1 LRKIVHLD
9 NELLFLARTRL
20 DSKKNL
26 PDCLNSSQ
34 MWLIPPVDDRQY
46 AWGLGFRVLKL
57 NPIIKKMLYFYLSN

>member
-20 DSKKNL
+20 DSEKFL

-46 AWGLGFRVLKL
+46 VYWKKLKKIPCSL
-57 NPIIKKMLYFYLSN
+57 IAFPFVKPM